1 MGKMGYRH
9 PTIIGNPYIGQCS
22 VVSSWWCYDP
32 QFWAHES
39 TFDHGT
45 DGNWETFCGILTFD
59 PRISN
64 FKGLSNCKS
73 VPAPCVLAARRVRR
87 APRVPRVPRAP
98 RVRPLPCAAAVR
110 AKDLAEGGAGSFLQ
124 TRWQLE
130 YVGINFWSGDLW
142 ISLERRWNPFLQ
154 VTGNDMSSFCGGLG
168 ARKREYW
175 NLTGPREYFSWTAGM
190 ELLLPYVE
198 ACWWQRLTSRCTT
211 L

>member
-1 MGKMGYRH
+1 MVNNNLLGGWALPLWKISVSWDDDIPNVWKNKIYVPNHQPVTIFEHDIHSQHTGKKYEIIKMYHGQNMGKMGYRH

-98 RVRPLPCAAAVR
+98 RAPRVRPLPCAAAVR
-110 AKDLAEGGAGSFLQ
+110 AKDLGQQG
-124 TRWQLE
+124 
-130 YVGINFWSGDLW
+130 
-142 ISLERRWNPFLQ
+142 WNSCCHMLKHAK
-154 VTGNDMSSFCGGLG
+154 G
-168 ARKREYW
+168 
-175 NLTGPREYFSWTAGM
+175 
-190 ELLLPYVE
+190 
-198 ACWWQRLTSRCTT
+198 RLTSRCTT